1 MKTFKTILGTT
12 ALTVLAGTSA
22 QAEEIDVLINQS
34 PWLNGFIAMV
44 EEYEAQSD
52 NTINLDVTPFGG
64 MLEKTRNSVRG
75 DDGRYDI
82 VALNAA
88 GMAEFYS
95 GGFLEPLKN
104 IDESFTLDENVLTFG
119 GSTGWDSESGGFSED
134 GELLGVPINGNVNVL
149 YYRTDLYEEAGLETP
164 KTWAEL
170 LSNAQALES
179 DEVYGF
185 IPRAARDS
193 ILYNFTPYIFS
204 HGGSF
209 FADPAAGDYNVTIAS
224 PEALSALETYINL
237 ANEAGPPNSG
247 AVAQAE
253 LIQLMSTGRG
263 AHAIAVVAAYPVLND
278 PNSSV
283 VAGKIGTALIPA
295 AEGYDHASA
304 AGHWMAAIP
313 KNASEEAKSAA
324 LDFLD
329 WFQAKEQQL
338 YYVQSG
344 GIPVRNDLAHS
355 AGDNPSFAFLPAFSE
370 NAAVS
375 RMNMPLPEG
384 SQIGDAISLFLNQ
397 AVIGEITPTE
407 ALNKAADEMHR
418 ILTEAGY
425 DIEEPSKL

>member
-1 MKTFKTILGTT
+1 MSTLKTILGTT
-12 ALTVLAGTSA
+12 ALSVLAGTSA
-22 QAEEIDVLINQS
+22 QAAEIDMLINQS

-75 DDGRYDI
+75 SDGRYDLI
-82 VALNAA
+82 ALNAA
-88 GMAEFYS
+88 GMAEFYA
-95 GGFLEPLKN
+95 GGFLEPLTN
-104 IDESFTLDENVLTFG
+104 IDDGFALNENILTFG
-119 GSTGWDSESGGFSED
+119 GSTGWDSEAGGFSED
-134 GELLGVPINGNVNVL
+134 GDLLGVPINGNVNVL
-149 YYRTDLYEEAGLETP
+149 YYRTDLYEDAGLDVPET
-164 KTWAEL
+164 WDAL
-170 LSNAQALES
+170 LSNAKALAS
-179 DEVYGF
+179 DDVYGF
-185 IPRAARDS
+185 VPRAARDS

-209 FADPAAGDYNVTIAS
+209 FADPSAGDYNVTIAS
-224 PEALSALETYINL
+224 PEALAALETYIEL

-278 PNSSV
+278 PNNSI

-295 AEGYDHASA
+295 AEGHEHASA
-304 AGHWMAAIP
+304 AGHWVAAVP
-313 KNASEEAKSAA
+313 RNVSDEAKSAA

-344 GIPVRNDLAHS
+344 GIPVRDDLADS
-355 AGDNPSFAFLPAFSE
+355 AGDNPSFAFLPAFSG

-375 RMNMPLPEG
+375 HMNMPLPEG
-384 SQIGDAISLFLNQ
+384 SQIKDAISLFLNQ

-407 ALNKAADEMHR
+407 ALNQAADEMYR

-425 DIEEPSKL
+425 DIDEPSKL